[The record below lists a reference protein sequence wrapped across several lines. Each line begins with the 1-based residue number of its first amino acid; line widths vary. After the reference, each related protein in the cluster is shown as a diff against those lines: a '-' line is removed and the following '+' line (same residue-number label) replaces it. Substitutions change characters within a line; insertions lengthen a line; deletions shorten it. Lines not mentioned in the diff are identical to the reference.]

1 MLVEKW
7 PVRAVCQ
14 VGPKGAPCRAGGRAG
29 GACPD
34 CHGTVWFEQLDPD
47 RCRVSWRVAGL
58 TPGPHGLHVHETA
71 DFSRGCDSAGPHYNP
86 FGARHGGPGQAERHV
101 GDLGNIVADASGV
114 AAGQLVDDLVKLRG
128 PTSVVGRSVMVHA
141 GEDDLGLGGTAES
154 RATGSAGARVACGEI
169 VEQEGQAGE
178 ETGGLTAA
186 LAGALRDAG
195 RPDTPLALCVAAVL
209 HERLRDRG
217 GLEFGLAFVVVF
229 LLAKNALQL

>member
-1 MLVEKW
+1 MVEKW

-14 VGPKGAPCRAGGRAG
+14 VGPKGAPCRAGG
-29 GACPD
+29 ACPD
-34 CHGTVWFEQLDPD
+34 CRGTVWFEQLDPD

-58 TPGPHGLHVHETA
+58 APGPHGLHVHETA

-86 FGARHGGPGQAERHV
+86 FGVRHGGQGQAERHV

-114 AAGQLVDDLVKLRG
+114 AAGQLVDELIKLRG

-141 GEDDLGLGGTAES
+141 GEDDLGLAGTAES

-169 VEQEGQAGE
+169 VEQEEAVG
-178 ETGGLTAA
+178 A
-186 LAGALRDAG
+186 LSGALSGALRDAG

-209 HERLRDRG
+209 HERLRERS